1 MAKNSFDELVINMPQ
16 AERIELYNRLIASLN
31 ASEQTLVEN
40 TVPEEYDNTGDI
52 EKKLK
57 TESRFFKFL
66 LYIRSLFSGTDSVSL
81 YNTILI
87 ERTAKYVEKKY
98 PTILNAK
105 KSILKAS
112 FYDRLRSL
120 KTAADFFQ
128 PGIDLYEEDPGR
140 FYVFLSSL
148 LLPEIYEKIEL
159 EIDPFKFV
167 EDKDASQEV
176 RTAQLRRLEEI
187 FQEITSAARTNL
199 YNAVSGIDWLRQF
212 MSLPFEKF
220 LSKFM
225 TISAGEYLCQIDS
238 VSNEISQFA
247 RVLCN
252 GRVISTEILQAMF
265 LFSFQSQLG
274 NPEIDITALTS
285 EYVGKSISYIGVIKR
300 FLENVPLRLLGEIS
314 HKSATWVPKQPDG
327 VEDWFIKYKNEWKK
341 LFDIQWE
348 KWVNYK
354 KQCEIDK
361 KIKEMFSTEELPQMP
376 FQPWKNVWEDLAFM
390 RQKSISFLYGFF
402 STKYPDVSKLLKI
415 LMIEGD
421 FKQRENRIEFTD
433 SYDQMNHLGTN
444 VETLVFRFAPQG
456 DIGQVFKEV
465 EEKNERTVKTHSRL
479 ENLISSA
486 YSEAGIY
493 FTQFTNNVTILANV
507 IEGIISESKVGK
519 YDTLNNIAAIQGRK
533 NQAYRQQLAGVRT
546 LFLTAIECLNTL
558 ISLEN
563 K

>member
-1 MAKNSFDELVINMPQ
+1 MAKNSFDELVIKMPQ
-16 AERIELYNRLIASLN
+16 SERIELYNKLIASLN
-31 ASEQTLVEN
+31 SSQQTL
-40 TVPEEYDNTGDI
+40 TDSPVPAEYDNTLDI
-52 EKKLK
+52 KEKLK

-66 LYIRSLFSGTDSVSL
+66 LYIRSLFSGLDSVNL
-81 YNTILI
+81 YNTILV
-87 ERTAKYVEKKY
+87 ERTARYVEKKF
-98 PTILNAK
+98 PALLNAK
-105 KSILKAS
+105 KGILKAS
-112 FYDRLRSL
+112 FYDRIRSL

-128 PGIDLYEEDPGR
+128 PGIDMYEEDPGR

-167 EDKDASQEV
+167 EDKDATPDV
-176 RTAQLRRLEEI
+176 RTSQLRRLDEI

-199 YNAVSGIDWLRQF
+199 YNAVTSIDWLRQF
-212 MSLPFEKF
+212 VNLPFEKF
-220 LSKFM
+220 LSKFI
-225 TISAGEYLCQIDS
+225 TFTAGEYICQIEA

-252 GRVISTEILQAMF
+252 GKVISTDILQAMF

-274 NPEIDITALTS
+274 NPDIDITALTS
-285 EYVGKSISYIGVIKR
+285 EYVSKSISYIGIIKR
-300 FLENVPLRLLGEIS
+300 FLENVPLRLLGEIAY
-314 HKSATWVPKQPDG
+314 KSASWTPKQPDG

-341 LFDIQWE
+341 LFEIQWG

-361 KIKEMFSTEELPQMP
+361 KIKGMFASDELPQMP
-376 FQPWKNVWEDLAFM
+376 FQPWKNVWDDLAFQ

-415 LMIEGD
+415 LMVEGD

-433 SYDQMNHLGTN
+433 AYDQMNHLATN

-465 EEKNERTVKTHSRL
+465 EEKNERTVKVHSRL

-486 YSEAGIY
+486 FSESVMY
-493 FTQFTNNVTILANV
+493 FSQFNNTVTILANV
-507 IEGIISESKVGK
+507 IEGIISETKVGK

-533 NQAYRQQLAGVRT
+533 NQMYRQQLAGVRQ
-546 LFLTAIECLNTL
+546 LLLSAAECLN
-558 ISLEN
+558 SLVALES

>member
-1 MAKNSFDELVINMPQ
+1 MGKNSFDELVINMPQ

-31 ASEQTLVEN
+31 SSQQTLTDN
-40 TVPEEYDNTGDI
+40 PVPAEYDNTTDV
-52 EKKLK
+52 EEKLK
-57 TESRFFKFL
+57 TESRFFKFIL
-66 LYIRSLFSGTDSVSL
+66 FLRSLFSGIDSVTM
-81 YNTILI
+81 YNTILV
-87 ERTAKYVEKKY
+87 ERTARYIEKKF
-98 PTILNAK
+98 PTIFNAK
-105 KSILKAS
+105 KGILKAS

-128 PGIDLYEEDPGR
+128 PGIDMYEEDPGR

-148 LLPEIYEKIEL
+148 LLPEVYEKIEL

-167 EDKDASQEV
+167 EDKDATPDV
-176 RTAQLRRLEEI
+176 RTAQLRRLDEI

-199 YNAVSGIDWLRQF
+199 YNAVTSIDWLRQF
-212 MSLPFEKF
+212 VSLPFEKF
-220 LSKFM
+220 LSKFI
-225 TISAGEYLCQIDS
+225 TFSVGEYICQVES

-252 GRVISTEILQAMF
+252 GKVISTDILQAMF

-274 NPEIDITALTS
+274 NPDIDITALTS
-285 EYVGKSISYIGVIKR
+285 EYVSKSISYIGIIKR
-300 FLENVPLRLLGEIS
+300 FLENVPLRLLGEVAY
-314 HKSATWVPKQPDG
+314 KSASWTPKQPDG

-354 KQCEIDK
+354 KQCVVDK
-361 KIKEMFSTEELPQMP
+361 KIKDMFASDELPQMP
-376 FQPWKNVWEDLAFM
+376 FQPWKSVWDDLAFQ
-390 RQKSISFLYGFF
+390 RQKSIGFLYGFF
-402 STKYPDVSKLLKI
+402 STKYPEVSKLLKI
-415 LMIEGD
+415 LMVEGD

-433 SYDQMNHLGTN
+433 AYDQMNHLSTN
-444 VETLVFRFAPQG
+444 VETLIFRFAPQG

-479 ENLISSA
+479 ENLIGSA
-486 YSEAGIY
+486 FSEAVMY
-493 FTQFTNNVTILANV
+493 FSQFNNTVTILTNV

-533 NQAYRQQLAGVRT
+533 NQAYRQQLAGVRQ
-546 LFLTAIECLNTL
+546 LLLSAMECLNSL
-558 ISLEN
+558 IALES

>member
-1 MAKNSFDELVINMPQ
+1 MAKNSFDELVIKMPQ
-16 AERIELYNRLIASLN
+16 SERIELYNKLIASLN
-31 ASEQTLVEN
+31 SSQQTL
-40 TVPEEYDNTGDI
+40 TDSPVPAEYDNNLDI
-52 EKKLK
+52 KEKLK
-57 TESRFFKFL
+57 TESRFFKFI
-66 LYIRSLFSGTDSVSL
+66 LYIRSLFSGLDSVNL
-81 YNTILI
+81 YNTILVM
-87 ERTAKYVEKKY
+87 RTAKYVEKKF
-98 PTILNAK
+98 PALLNAK
-105 KSILKAS
+105 KGILKAS
-112 FYDRLRSL
+112 FYDRIRSL

-128 PGIDLYEEDPGR
+128 PGIDMYEEDPGR

-167 EDKDASQEV
+167 EDKDATPDV
-176 RTAQLRRLEEI
+176 RTSQLRRLDEI

-199 YNAVSGIDWLRQF
+199 YNAVTSIDWLRQF
-212 MSLPFEKF
+212 VNLPFEKF
-220 LSKFM
+220 LSKFI
-225 TISAGEYLCQIDS
+225 TFSAGEYICQVEA

-252 GRVISTEILQAMF
+252 GKVISTDILQAMF

-274 NPEIDITALTS
+274 NPDIDITALTS
-285 EYVGKSISYIGVIKR
+285 EYVSKSISYIGIIKR
-300 FLENVPLRLLGEIS
+300 FLENVPLRLLGEIAY
-314 HKSATWVPKQPDG
+314 KSASWSPKQPDG

-354 KQCEIDK
+354 KQCEIDN
-361 KIKEMFSTEELPQMP
+361 KIKGMFSSDELPQMP
-376 FQPWKNVWEDLAFM
+376 FQPWKNVWEDLAFQ

-402 STKYPDVSKLLKI
+402 STKYPEVSKLLKI
-415 LMIEGD
+415 LMVEGD

-433 SYDQMNHLGTN
+433 AYDQMNHLATN

-465 EEKNERTVKTHSRL
+465 EEKNERTVKVHSRL

-486 YSEAGIY
+486 FSESVMY
-493 FTQFTNNVTILANV
+493 FSQFNNTVTILANV

-533 NQAYRQQLAGVRT
+533 NQIYRQQLASVRQ
-546 LFLTAIECLNTL
+546 LLLSAMECLNSL
-558 ISLEN
+558 VSLES